1 MDLAYERAGHGAP
14 LVLLHGL
21 GADRRSWTPVI
32 PYLTGGFDVV
42 TIDLPGFGRSTQ
54 LDVEPTPRALAR
66 AVAAFLD
73 AHHIDTPHLAGNS
86 LGGWV
91 ALELAAIRPIAS
103 IALLSPAGLWPGCTP
118 WYCRTSLATS
128 RWLTERWGR
137 PLSAMMRFRAGR
149 ALVLGQTHG
158 RPGRTTPAYARAAI
172 EAMGTCSGFPAAFDA
187 TLSRR
192 YTAGPVLAPVTIA
205 FGGRDRLILKPW
217 RRLDELPAGTRSIP
231 LPGCGHLPMAD
242 DPVAV
247 AGVITA
253 SVAAIADAPAAE
265 RNYAAGVTA

>member
-14 LVLLHGL
+14 LVLLHAL
-21 GADRRSWTPVI
+21 GADRRSWMPVI
-32 PYLTGGFDVV
+32 PYLTATFDVV
-42 TIDLPGFGRSTQ
+42 TIDLPGFGQSPQ
-54 LDVEPTPRALAR
+54 LGAEPTPKALAR

-73 AHHIDTPHLAGNS
+73 AHHIDAPHLAGNS

-91 ALELAAIRPIAS
+91 ALELAAIRPAAS
-103 IALLSPAGLWPGCTP
+103 IALLSPAGLWPGRTP
-118 WYCRTSLATS
+118 WYCRTSVAAT

-158 RPGRTTPAYARAAI
+158 RPRRTTPEYARAAI
-172 EAMGTCSGFPAAFDA
+172 EAMGTCSGFRATFDA

-192 YTAGPVLAPVTIA
+192 YTAGPVLAPVTVA

-217 RRLDELPAGTRSIP
+217 RRLDELPPGTRSMP
-231 LPGCGHLPMAD
+231 LAGCGHLPMAD

-253 SVAAIADAPAAE
+253 SVRAIAGTVISARIDA
-265 RNYAAGVTA
+265 